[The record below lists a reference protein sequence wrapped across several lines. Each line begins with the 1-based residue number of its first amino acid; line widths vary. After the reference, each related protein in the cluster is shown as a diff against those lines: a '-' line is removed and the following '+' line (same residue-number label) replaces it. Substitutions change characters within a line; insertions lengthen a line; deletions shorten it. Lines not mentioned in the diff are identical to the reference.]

1 MINGIIQKNS
11 TKNVRI
17 FPGVGDLKEKKI
29 TGPER
34 KMNMVVNTYLL
45 FQLASRRGNRNGQEV
60 WVR

>member
-17 FPGVGDLKEKKI
+17 FPEVGDLREKKI

-34 KMNMVVNTYLL
+34 KMNMGSTHTFCFNWLPEEEIETARK
-45 FQLASRRGNRNGQEV
+45 FG
-60 WVR
+60 